1 MFTRTVSVGPGAA
14 NPSDSPWLRLDEW
27 AGGQVGFQAVVTGTV
42 TAYTI
47 STTFDDPNDLLN
59 PVSVPTWDSTLTG
72 VAGAS
77 TTASGV
83 IPCVPRYIKATLTT
97 GTGTVAL
104 TVTQSLSVPF

>member
-1 MFTRTVSVGPGAA
+1 MFTRTISVGPGAT

-47 STTFDDPNDLLN
+47 STTFDDPNDPIN

-72 VAGAS
+72 IDGAT
-77 TTASGV
+77 TTASGSLSC
-83 IPCVPRYIKATLTT
+83 IPRYIKITLTT
-97 GTGTVAL
+97 GTGSVAL
-104 TVTQSLSVPF
+104 TVTQSLSVAF